1 LILGG
6 LGYGVNG
13 RRMPMIRGLGCEG
26 WSGWEFDGLDRADG
40 PRLEAS
46 TDAVEADGD
55 FVPDN
60 DDGGYALAA
69 GEPLQLRDGLRM
81 DGDIDLLELDA
92 LVRVVDLDGGGVGAI
107 GVGVDDDFW

>member
-1 LILGG
+1 MILGG

-26 WSGWEFDGLDRADG
+26 WSGWE
-40 PRLEAS
+40 
-46 TDAVEADGD
+46 ADGD

-60 DDGGYALAA
+60 DNGGYALAA

-107 GVGVDDDFW
+107 GVGIDDDFW